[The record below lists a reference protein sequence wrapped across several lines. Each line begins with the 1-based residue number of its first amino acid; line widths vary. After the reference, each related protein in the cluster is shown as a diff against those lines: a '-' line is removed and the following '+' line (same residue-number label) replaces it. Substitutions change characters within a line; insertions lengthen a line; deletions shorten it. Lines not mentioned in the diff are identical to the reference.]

1 MYTKKVHLNGT
12 QTVKQLGL
20 GTETVITINQK
31 DLVIEAFKN
40 SEDPLNASKVSE
52 ISGVDKK
59 EVDKIVCNKCGK
71 EILVENGVAEADML
85 SVQKR
90 WGYFSNKDN
99 DVHEFDLCE
108 ECYDKLIAQ
117 FKVPVEENSATELV

>member
-1 MYTKKVHLNGT
+1 MRQYKM
-12 QTVKQLGL
+12 Q
-20 GTETVITINQK
+20 E
-31 DLVIEAFKN
+31 
-40 SEDPLNASKVSE
+40 
-52 ISGVDKK
+52 KK
-59 EVDKIVCNKCGK
+59 EVEKIICNKCGK

-108 ECYDKLIAQ
+108 ECYDKRIAT
-117 FKVPVEENSATELV
+117 FAIPIERK

>member
-1 MYTKKVHLNGT
+1 MRQYKM
-12 QTVKQLGL
+12 Q
-20 GTETVITINQK
+20 E
-31 DLVIEAFKN
+31 
-40 SEDPLNASKVSE
+40 
-52 ISGVDKK
+52 KK

-99 DVHEFDLCE
+99 EEHTFDLCE
-108 ECYDKLIAQ
+108 ACYDELVAGFQIP
-117 FKVPVEENSATELV
+117 VDVEER